1 MSDDQQTFEP
11 DYENLVRHRFTALRV
26 DSGTRLDKFL
36 VVRFPGYSRTLLQ
49 KFCKEGHVRVNGKV
63 IRPGKAVEEG
73 DRVDIRLPQ
82 LTRAYAIPENIPL
95 DVIYEDAVLALINK
109 PSNLTVHPGAGQR
122 RGTLANALS
131 YRFGELSSVQ
141 GQLRPG
147 IVHRL
152 DKDTSGILLV
162 AKDDLNHH
170 FLARQFRERTI
181 KKEYRAICHGVVEFD
196 SDLISLPLGP
206 DRHRPTRMAVRHD
219 IGKASETFYEVIE
232 RFDRYTYVLARPRS
246 GRTHQIRVHLA
257 ALGHSIVGDKLYGG
271 RIGEFEGLVHRQ
283 MLHARR
289 ITFRHPISEEMVT
302 FEAPMA
308 PDMAGLLAHL
318 RDKHS

>member
-1 MSDDQQTFEP
+1 MMEP
-11 DYENLVRHRFTALRV
+11 DYENLVRHRFTAQRV
-26 DSGTRLDKFL
+26 DDGIRLDKFL

-49 KFCKEGHVRVNGKV
+49 KIAKEGHVRVNGKV
-63 IRPGKAVEEG
+63 IRPGKTVEEG
-73 DRVDIRLPQ
+73 DRVDVRLPQ

-95 DVIYEDAVLALINK
+95 TVIHEDSALILINK
-109 PSNLTVHPGAGQR
+109 PAGLTIHPGAGQR

-170 FLARQFRERTI
+170 YLATQFRERTI
-181 KKEYRAICHGVVEFD
+181 KKEYRAIVHGVVELD
-196 SDLISLPLGP
+196 SDMISLPLGP

-219 IGKASETFYEVIE
+219 IGRPSDSFYEVLE
-232 RFDRYTYVLARPRS
+232 RFERFSYVRVRPRS
-246 GRTHQIRVHLA
+246 GRTHQIRVHMA
-257 ALGHSIVGDKLYGG
+257 ALGHPVVADSLYGV
-271 RIGEFEGLVHRQ
+271 RSDRFEGMVRRQ
-283 MLHARR
+283 MLHAYK
-289 ITFRHPISEEMVT
+289 ITFRHPLTKETLT
-302 FEAPMA
+302 FKAPI
-308 PDMAGLLAHL
+308 PEDMERLLSHL
-318 RDKHS
+318 RSL

>member
-1 MSDDQQTFEP
+1 MSDNQQTFEP

-26 DSGTRLDKFL
+26 DNGIRLDKFL

-63 IRPGKAVEEG
+63 IRPGKAVEQG

-109 PSNLTVHPGAGQR
+109 PANLTVHPGAGQR

-181 KKEYRAICHGVVEFD
+181 KKEYRAICHGVIEFD

-232 RFDRYTYVLARPRS
+232 RFDRYTYVRARPRS

-257 ALGHSIVGDKLYGG
+257 ALGHSIVADKLYGG
-271 RIGEFEGLVHRQ
+271 RIGEFEGIVHRQ

-302 FEAPMA
+302 FEAPLP
-308 PDMAGLLAHL
+308 PDMDRLLTLL
-318 RDKHS
+318 RNEHS

>member
-1 MSDDQQTFEP
+1 MTEDPQTFEP
-11 DYENLVRHRFTALRV
+11 NYENLVRHRFTALRV
-26 DSGTRLDKFL
+26 DNGTRLDKFL

-49 KFCKEGHVRVNGKV
+49 KFCKGGHVRVNGKV
-63 IRPGKAVEEG
+63 IRPGRVVEEG

-95 DVIYEDAVLALINK
+95 DVIYEDEVLALINK
-109 PSNLTVHPGAGQR
+109 PSNMTVHPGAGQR

-131 YRFGELSSVQ
+131 YRFGELSAVQ

-170 FLARQFRERTI
+170 FLARQFRDRTI
-181 KKEYRAICHGVVEFD
+181 EKEYRAICHGVVEFD

-206 DRHRPTRMAVRHD
+206 DRHRPMRMAVRHD
-219 IGKASETFYEVIE
+219 IGRASDTFYEVIE
-232 RFDRYTYVLARPRS
+232 RFERTTYLRVRPRT

-257 ALGHSIVGDKLYGG
+257 ALGHSIVGDSLYGG
-271 RIGEFEGLVHRQ
+271 RFGDFDGIVHRQ

-289 ITFRHPISEEMVT
+289 ITFRHPLTREPMT
-302 FEAPMA
+302 QEAPLA
-308 PDMAGLLAHL
+308 RDMERLLAHL
-318 RDKHS
+318 RNENQ

>member
-1 MSDDQQTFEP
+1 MPGEPQSFEP
-11 DYENLVRHRFTALRV
+11 DYESLVRHRFTALRV
-26 DSGTRLDKFL
+26 DGGIRLDKFL
-36 VVRFPGYSRTLLQ
+36 VVRFPGYSRTMLQ

-63 IRPGKAVEEG
+63 IRPGRAIEEG

-95 DVIYEDAVLALINK
+95 DVIHEDEALALINK
-109 PSNLTVHPGAGQR
+109 PSNMTVHPGAGQR
-122 RGTLANALS
+122 RGTLANALA
-131 YRFGELSSVQ
+131 YRFGQMSHVQ

-152 DKDTSGILLV
+152 DKDTSGVLMV

-170 FLARQFRERTI
+170 FLARQFRERTV
-181 KKEYRAICHGVVEFD
+181 KKEYRAISHGVVEFD

-219 IGKASETFYEVIE
+219 IGRASDTFYEVIE
-232 RFDRYTYVLARPRS
+232 RFDRYTYLRCRPRS
-246 GRTHQIRVHLA
+246 GRTHQIRVHLSA
-257 ALGHSIVGDKLYGG
+257 IGHPIVGDKLYGG
-271 RIGEFEGLVHRQ
+271 KGGELDKVVHRQ

-289 ITFRHPISEEMVT
+289 ITFRHPLSREMVT
-302 FEAPMA
+302 FEAPLA
-308 PDMAGLLAHL
+308 PDMQSLLDHL
-318 RDKHS
+318 RSEHS